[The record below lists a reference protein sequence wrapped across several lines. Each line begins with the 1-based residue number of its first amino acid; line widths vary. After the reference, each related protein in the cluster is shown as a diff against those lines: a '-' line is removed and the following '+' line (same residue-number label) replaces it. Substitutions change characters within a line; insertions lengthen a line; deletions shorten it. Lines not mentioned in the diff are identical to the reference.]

1 MQRKHVN
8 QTKNLLSVNKQRR
21 TTEFPNNLLEQTEK
35 KGQKKVRAVQWAFEL
50 EKQKFEKEVEVAK
63 ISLCVKKLKT

>member
-8 QTKNLLSVNKQRR
+8 QTKNLLSVNEQRR